1 MYSPSTSQPLRRRLF
16 NAAAVC
22 AAVGLVG
29 PVLQAQPRLE
39 KDRLVVATGG
49 RASFYHLPLA
59 LALELGY
66 FKAEGLELEV
76 QDFPG
81 GSATLRALLAGTVD
95 VASGGYEHVIT
106 GTNRGRA
113 LRAFVSQGRA
123 PQIAVGVSTRAL
135 PDFRHLSQLRGRR
148 VGVTAPGSST
158 HLVMATALLR
168 AGLSPDDVSYVG
180 VGSTAAA
187 LTALRT
193 GHIDAISNVEPV
205 ISMLEHKG
213 EVKII
218 VDTRTLQG
226 TQALFGGLLPSSC
239 LFASDDFVRQHPA
252 TCQALTNGIVRALKW
267 LRTATPQDLLSTV
280 PESYFLGDRGLYLLA
295 FSKVSETFSV
305 DGLIDSADTRTALRA
320 LASMNPRLRDS
331 GIDLSGTYTND
342 FALRAKARYKA

>member
-1 MYSPSTSQPLRRRLF
+1 MYLPSTSPLLRRRIF
-16 NAAAVC
+16 SAAAAWTAITV
-22 AAVGLVG
+22 AA
-29 PVLQAQPRLE
+29 PVLRAQPRLE
-39 KDRLVVATGG
+39 KNRLVVAVGG
-49 RASFYHLPLA
+49 RGSFYHLPLA

-148 VGVTAPGSST
+148 VGVTSLGSST
-158 HLVMATALLR
+158 QLVMGTALLR
-168 AGLSPDDVSYVG
+168 AGLLPDDVSYLG

-187 LTALRT
+187 LAALRT
-193 GHIDAISNVEPV
+193 GQIDAISNVEPV
-205 ISMLEHKG
+205 MSMLEYKG
-213 EVKII
+213 EVKI
-218 VDTRTLQG
+218 VADTRTLLG
-226 TQALFGGLLPSSC
+226 TKTLFGGLLPSSC
-239 LFASDDFVRQHPA
+239 LFASDDFVRQNPT

-280 PESYFLGDRGLYLLA
+280 PESYLLGDRGLYLLA
-295 FSKVSETFSV
+295 FSKVSETFSL
-305 DGLIDSADTRTALRA
+305 DGLIDPADTRTALRA
-320 LASMNPRLRDS
+320 LAAMNPALRDS
-331 GIDLSGTYTND
+331 WIDLSGTYTND
-342 FALRAKARYKA
+342 FALHAKARYKA